1 MLRRILSVVGVA
13 AAMTLGA
20 SAAAHA
26 FDGYPPPPPDSA
38 TLAGSSVVADCYGD
52 VPWINYHVVL
62 NDPDGQV
69 TSHDAVLVLAGG
81 DQSVEI
87 PLGTL
92 VDGQLSGRVLW
103 PGASVDG
110 SGNPTGWPG
119 WTSQNGQWVETNG
132 NFAWTRGA
140 ISAVIRVNPDLSVPL
155 AYPPA
160 TAVCANP
167 AAAGAG
173 ASTTLPATG
182 SVVPLAALGLGVAL
196 LGAGGVA
203 IVHRRRRASR

>member
-20 SAAAHA
+20 SAAAQA
-26 FDGYPPPPPDSA
+26 LDDYPPPPPDSA
-38 TLAGSSVVADCYGD
+38 TLAGSTVVADCYGD

-62 NDPDGQV
+62 NDPDGQL
-69 TSHDAVLVLAGG
+69 TTRDAVLVLAGG

-119 WTSQNGQWVETNG
+119 WTFENGQWVETNG

-182 SVVPLAALGLGVAL
+182 SVVPLAALGLGAAL